1 MSERTPE
8 QELEAFFGPRPTAP
22 LPLPRL
28 GIVVGGSLSKG
39 LDVKLDQGT
48 VIEGLA
54 VGRYVVVRGQTGRRF
69 FCIVTDVQLD
79 ALNPLIE
86 KAPPDTS
93 DPFLARVYQGTAVF
107 GRIHVSPMLMLDPP
121 PSSPPVGGK
130 EGRTSPPVGGK
141 EGRTSPPV
149 GGKEGGIEPKPVKT
163 IPAHFTAVYPASA
176 DEVALIFGQEKQPGY
191 FYIGDPLEMEGVHV
205 ALDLHRF
212 VERSAGVFG
221 KTGTGKTFLTRT
233 LLAGLVRESVAVN
246 LVFDMHNEYGWK
258 SQDEAR
264 QEVKGLRQLFPTGQV
279 SVFTLDE
286 ESSRRRGSKVD
297 GVVRI
302 GYDQIEPED
311 VDSLSGLLALSDVQV
326 GALYFLR
333 RWLGQR
339 WVARLLD
346 ENDPLEE
353 LAGALER
360 GTLHGGTLGAIQRK
374 LGMFRRF
381 DFLQERVSEDP
392 VQQLLD
398 YLDRRVNVVMEFGRY
413 GSSLEAY
420 LLVANYITRRIHA
433 HYVRRKEA
441 ALGGGAEEPCP
452 LVITIEEAHKFLDP
466 AVARHTIFGAIAREL
481 RKYNVTLLIV
491 DQRPS
496 GIDPEVMS
504 QIGTRVTCLL
514 DDEADIRAVFSGISG
529 GAALREVL
537 ARLDTRQQA
546 LILGHA
552 VPMPVVVRTR
562 TYGTPEF
569 YAAMGQ
575 REETP
580 EAALARGRAVL
591 RGEEDEAGI

>member
-1 MSERTPE
+1 MDDHSPE
-8 QELEAFFGPRPTAP
+8 QELEAFFGPRPAGPQP
-22 LPLPRL
+22 LQRL

-39 LDVKLDQGT
+39 LDVKLDQTT

-69 FCIVTDVQLD
+69 FSIVTDVRLD

-107 GRIHVSPMLMLDPP
+107 GCIHVAPMLVLEPLPSSPPLGGVP
-121 PSSPPVGGK
+121 PSSPP
-130 EGRTSPPVGGK
+130 TL
-141 EGRTSPPV
+141 
-149 GGKEGGIEPKPVKT
+149 GGKEGGREPKPVKT
-163 IPAHFTAVYPASA
+163 IPAHFTSVYPASEE
-176 DEVALIFGQEKQPGY
+176 EVALIFGQETEPGY
-191 FYIGDPLEMEGVHV
+191 FYVGDPLEMEGVHV
-205 ALDLHRF
+205 ALDLRRF

-233 LLAGLVRESVAVN
+233 LLAGLIQESVAVN

-258 SQDEAR
+258 SQDEAL

-286 ESSRRRGSKVD
+286 ASSRRRGSKVD

-302 GYDQIEPED
+302 GYDQVEPED
-311 VDSLSGLLALSDVQV
+311 VDSLSSLMALSDVQV

-333 RWLGQR
+333 RRLGHR

-346 ENDPLEE
+346 EDDPLED
-353 LAGALER
+353 LDSALER

-381 DFLQERVSEDP
+381 NFLQERVPEDSIR
-392 VQQLLD
+392 QILN
-398 YLDRRVNVVMEFGRY
+398 YLDRGINIILEFGRY

-433 HYVRRKEA
+433 HYVRRTEE
-441 ALGGGAEEPCP
+441 ALGERGKEPRP

-466 AVARHTIFGAIAREL
+466 AVARHTIFGTIAREL

-504 QIGTRVTCLL
+504 QVGTRVTCLL

-529 GAALREVL
+529 AGALREVL

-546 LILGHA
+546 LIMGHA

-569 YAAMGQ
+569 YATMGV
-575 REETP
+575 REAEDP
-580 EAALARGRAVL
+580 EAVLARGRAVL
-591 RGEEDEAGI
+591 RGEDDVEI